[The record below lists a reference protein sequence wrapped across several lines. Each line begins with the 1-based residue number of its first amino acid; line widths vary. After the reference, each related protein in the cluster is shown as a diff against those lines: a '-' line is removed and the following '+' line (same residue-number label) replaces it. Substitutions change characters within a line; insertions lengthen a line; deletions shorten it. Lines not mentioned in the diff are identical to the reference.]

1 MPADVLS
8 RIFDPFFTTK
18 DVGLG
23 SGLGLS
29 MVYGTV
35 QQIGGAITVESTP
48 GAGTTFTLYFPAAEP
63 EAGPPAAEP
72 SAVTHDATVLV
83 VDDEPAAR
91 QLTATTLTR
100 AGYRVLS
107 ASSGAEALE
116 MAHAHRVDVLL
127 TDLRMPG
134 LHGRDLARAVQAI
147 HSDAQVVLM
156 SGLVSDEADPALT
169 VVARLQK
176 PFTQAAL
183 REAVHRAASRHART
197 VD

>member
-1 MPADVLS
+1 VLT

-35 QQIGGAITVESTP
+35 QQIGGAIAVESTP
-48 GAGTTFTLYFPAAEP
+48 GTGTTFTLYFPVAEF
-63 EAGPPAAEP
+63 EAGTPASESLAAP
-72 SAVTHDATVLV
+72 HDATVLV

-91 QLTATTLTR
+91 QLTSATLTR
-100 AGYRVLS
+100 AGYRVFS

-116 MAHAHRVDVLL
+116 MANARRVDVLL

-134 LHGRDLARAVQAI
+134 LPGRDLARAILVI
-147 HSDAQVVLM
+147 HPDAQIVLM
-156 SGLVSDEADPALT
+156 SGLVSDEADPALA

-183 REAVHRAASRHART
+183 REAVHRAVSRHAPT